1 MDNLQYFASAGSG
14 GSDLFASLGIDWRL
28 FAMQTIA
35 FIILLLVLKKWVYPP
50 ILAALDKR
58 DASIKEGLEAA
69 EQAKKAASESE
80 ERTAVILKKARHESQ
95 TIVATAK
102 VEASNM
108 VAEAEQ
114 KAKSQADFI
123 LESARN
129 KVKTEI
135 SQAKEDLCRQMVDLV
150 VDTTKKVTLDTVD
163 PSRDTSL
170 IEKQLE
176 EVK

>member
-1 MDNLQYFASAGSG
+1 
-14 GSDLFASLGIDWRL
+14 
-28 FAMQTIA
+28 
-35 FIILLLVLKKWVYPP
+35 
-50 ILAALDKR
+50 
-58 DASIKEGLEAA
+58 
-69 EQAKKAASESE
+69 
-80 ERTAVILKKARHESQ
+80 
-95 TIVATAK
+95 
-102 VEASNM
+102 M

-129 KVKTEI
+129 NVKTEI
-135 SQAKEDLCRQMVDLV
+135 SQAKEDLRRQMVDLV